1 MIDGIGTIFW
11 IANVLAI
18 AYFLVANTSYIVFM
32 LFSFL
37 QVKQSREKGNLYQLE
52 GLFETD
58 LYRSASILSTA
69 YNEELSIVET
79 TRVLL
84 NLDFPDHEVIV
95 INDGSTDQTLPK
107 LIEAF
112 RLKKVDRYVPDH
124 IETKPIR
131 QIYTSPS
138 YPNLVVVDKVN
149 GRKADA
155 LNAGINVSRK
165 DLIFAV
171 DADSI
176 LENDVLKKML
186 VAFTEDETT
195 VAVGGVIRVANGC
208 TFKHGRVQEV
218 HLPDRWITR
227 VQSVEY
233 LRAFLF
239 GRIGWDY
246 INSLLII
253 SGAFGVFDRQTVID
267 VGGYLHDTIGEDME
281 LVVRIHRYFR
291 ERNLPYRIRFM
302 PEPVCWT
309 EVPEDLGSLARQ
321 RNRWQRGLAD
331 TLWRHRNMLF
341 NREYGRLG
349 WFAMPYFVL
358 YELLSPVIEI
368 VGLILT
374 VVAWAMGWIS
384 WGYFALF
391 LASTLLLGIMLST
404 LAVLLEELTMQRYE
418 RTRDVLKLIAYTFVE
433 QFGYRQLHLW
443 WRFTGL
449 IDFLRGDK
457 SWGKMVRTSSFG
469 DEESS

>member
-1 MIDGIGTIFW
+1 MTADIGTLFW
-11 IANVLAI
+11 FANILAI
-18 AYFLVANTSYIVFM
+18 VYFLVANTSYILFM

-37 QVKQSREKGNLYQLE
+37 QVKRSRDRGSLYQLE

-107 LIEAF
+107 LIEEF
-112 RLKKVDRYVPDH
+112 RLKKVDRHVPEH

-186 VAFTEDETT
+186 IAFTEDETT

-208 TFKHGRVQEV
+208 RFKHGRVQEV

-239 GRIGWDY
+239 GRIGWGY
-246 INSLLII
+246 IDSLIII

-291 ERNLPYRIRFM
+291 DRKVPYKIRFM

-309 EVPEDLGSLARQ
+309 EVPEDLGSLGRQ

-331 TLWRHRNMLF
+331 TLWRHRDMMF
-341 NREYGRLG
+341 NRTYGRLG
-349 WFAMPYFVL
+349 WFAMPYFAL

-391 LASTLLLGIMLST
+391 MASTLLLGIILST
-404 LAVLLEELTMQRYE
+404 LAVLLEELTMQRYK
-418 RTRDVLKLIAYTFVE
+418 RTRDVLKLIAYAFVE
-433 QFGYRQLHLW
+433 QIGYRQLHLW
-443 WRFTGL
+443 WRFKGL
-449 IDFLRGDK
+449 IDFLKGDK

-469 DEESS
+469 KEESS